1 MKDTIKGLFDNV
13 KILFLGA
20 GLILFTQAVKLIK
33 NPESTPI
40 TGETFVG
47 LIVLVFYAT
56 VG

>member
-33 NPESTPI
+33 NPDI
-40 TGETFVG
+40 IKDGW
-47 LIVLVFYAT
+47 VLVIP
-56 VG
+56 